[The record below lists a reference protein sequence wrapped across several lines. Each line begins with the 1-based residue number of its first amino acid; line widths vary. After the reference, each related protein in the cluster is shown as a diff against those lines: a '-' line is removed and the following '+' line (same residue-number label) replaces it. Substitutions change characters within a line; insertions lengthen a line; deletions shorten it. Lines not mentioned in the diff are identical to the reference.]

1 MGNKV
6 LGFIPARWNSDE
18 IKNKIV
24 QKIGPKPLIQW
35 VYERVRQAPVLSD
48 LYVATD
54 HENIA
59 KVVQGFGGKV
69 VMTSNKHKCG
79 TDRIAEAF
87 GKLHVSADIVVNI
100 QGDEPFIDPLMVEEV
115 ARPLLDDP
123 TLPMGTLCCDF
134 ASEEAFQYPFNIKV
148 VRALNGDALYFSRSP
163 IPYPRHKEK
172 AMPLQHIGIYSYRA
186 DFLQKYPSLKSPLED
201 WESLEQLRALE
212 NGYRIRVVKTQS
224 TTYARI
230 AINTYDDLERARQ
243 YLEKINTK

>member
-35 VYERVRQAPVLSD
+35 VYERVRQSPVLSD
-48 LYVATD
+48 LYIATD

-59 KVVQGFGGKV
+59 KVVKSFGGKV

-87 GKLHVSADIVVNI
+87 NTLKVSADIVVNI
-100 QGDEPFIDPLMVEEV
+100 QGDEPFIDPIMIGEV
-115 ARPLLDDP
+115 AQPLLDDP
-123 TLPMGTLCCDF
+123 SLPMGTLCCDF

-148 VRALNGDALYFSRSP
+148 VRALNGDAIYFSRSP
-163 IPYPRHKEK
+163 IPYPRHPE
-172 AMPLQHIGIYSYRA
+172 AATPLQHIGIYSYRA
-186 DFLQKYPSLKSPLED
+186 DFLRKYPSLKSPLED

-212 NGYRIRVVKTQS
+212 NGYRIKVVKTQS
-224 TTYARI
+224 TKYARI
-230 AINTYDDLERARQ
+230 SINTYEDLERARK
-243 YLEKINTK
+243 YLEKETS